1 MTSLFK
7 QPLNVINV
15 GIEMFSDDL
24 KTTCSGH
31 TFKLTP
37 PGQGNV
43 AVIRALDQIEGN
55 TALQEKIAGRQ
66 CSSA

>member
-24 KTTCSGH
+24 KNNM
-31 TFKLTP
+31 FQLR
-37 PGQGNV
+37 
-43 AVIRALDQIEGN
+43 I
-55 TALQEKIAGRQ
+55 
-66 CSSA
+66 